1 MNDAQ
6 GTFLNPD
13 IPLPF
18 CPGCGGKQVVEALD
32 RALVATGW
40 PAESIVIVTD
50 IGCTGLSDRHFRTN
64 AFHGLHGRSITY
76 GTGIRLADPDL
87 HVVVLM
93 GDGGCGIGGAHL
105 INAARRNI
113 GLTVL
118 VSNNFNFGMTGGQHS
133 ITTPE
138 GAVTST
144 TTGGNV
150 ERPMDLC
157 ALVVAAGG
165 TFVARSSTVDP
176 DLDALLQRALA
187 HEGFAFL
194 DVWNFCTAY
203 FASRNRFTPKAM
215 RALGRDSGMKM
226 GILKDATA
234 PELAHAL
241 RGQGEKTRARAEE
254 DIPLRFEPNLAE
266 PLGVVVAGSA
276 GQRVRSAASL
286 LGRAAIASGLYAT
299 QKDDYPITVR
309 TGHSTSEVILSPD
322 EILYTAIE
330 SPDVVILLSEEGLGQ
345 VAGRLPTMPPG
356 SLVLADEALSV
367 EAPPEVRVETYP
379 FRSEARKKGK
389 ASVTV
394 LALGTFLA
402 RRPVIPFPAFRAAAE
417 SHPDAGIGRANRE
430 AAEAGAALAETV

>member
-1 MNDAQ
+1 
-6 GTFLNPD
+6 
-13 IPLPF
+13 
-18 CPGCGGKQVVEALD
+18 VEALD

-40 PAESIVIVTD
+40 PAASIVIVTD
-50 IGCTGLSDRHFRTN
+50 IGCTGLSDRHFLTN

-76 GTGIRLADPDL
+76 GTGIRLANPDL

-133 ITTPE
+133 VTTPE

-157 ALVVAAGG
+157 GLVEAAGG
-165 TFVARSSTVDP
+165 TFVARASTADA
-176 DLDALLQRALA
+176 DLDALLTRALD
-187 HEGFAFL
+187 HKGFAFL

-215 RALGRDSGMKM
+215 RALSRDSGMRM
-226 GILKDATA
+226 GILKDASA
-234 PELAHAL
+234 PELARAL
-241 RGQGEKTRARAEE
+241 QAQGGRAVARVTQ
-254 DIPLRFEPNLAE
+254 DIPRRFEPALTD
-266 PLGVVVAGSA
+266 PLSVVVAGSA

-286 LGRAAIASGLYAT
+286 LGHAAIASGLYAT

-309 TGHSTSEVILSPD
+309 TGHSTSEVILSPA

-330 SPDVVILLSEEGLGQ
+330 SPDVVVLLSEDGLGQ
-345 VAGRLPTMPPG
+345 VAGRLQTLPPD
-356 SLVLADEALSV
+356 SLILADEALSV
-367 EAPPEVRVETYP
+367 AAPPRVNVETYP
-379 FRSEARKKGK
+379 FRAEAKKHGK

-394 LALGTFLA
+394 LALGTFLT
-402 RRPVIPFPAFRAAAE
+402 RQPVIPFAALRAAAE
-417 SHPDAGIGRANRE
+417 SHPDEAIGRANRG
-430 AAEAGAALAETV
+430 AAEAGAALAANHD